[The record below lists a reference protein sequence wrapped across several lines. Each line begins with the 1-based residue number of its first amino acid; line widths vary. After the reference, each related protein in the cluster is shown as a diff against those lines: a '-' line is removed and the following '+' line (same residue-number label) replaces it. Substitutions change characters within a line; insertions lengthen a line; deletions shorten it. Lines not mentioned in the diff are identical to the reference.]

1 LRPPEPLRAGHDLDA
16 FDSGS
21 PQLDDWLRTRALRN
35 ESVGAS
41 RTYVVCE
48 GVRVMAFYCLANG
61 AVMLT
66 AAPGKV
72 RRNMPDPV
80 PVMLLGRL
88 AVDRSFQGRRLGKA
102 LLRDAIL
109 RVGQAAEIAGIRA
122 ILVHAKDERSRQW
135 YERFGFLQSP
145 MNELTLMALLRDVR
159 TALERAD

>member
-1 LRPPEPLRAGHDLDA
+1 
-16 FDSGS
+16 
-21 PQLDDWLRTRALRN
+21 
-35 ESVGAS
+35 
-41 RTYVVCE
+41 
-48 GVRVMAFYCLANG
+48 
-61 AVMLT
+61 MLT

-72 RRNMPDPV
+72 RRNMPDPI
-80 PVMLLGRL
+80 PVMLLGQL

-109 RVGQAAEIAGIRA
+109 RIGQAAEIAGIRA

-159 TALERAD
+159 AALERA